1 MKGMISLVD
10 FIKEVKQELR
20 AAVDKEDPFFEMGD
34 VELEVTFSLDATAK
48 AGAKLFVVDIGGETK
63 ATQTHKVKIKL
74 HPFIDD
80 DTSQQ
85 IPAKHSQR
93 GSGLI
98 TPYKNLKQRKVKS
111 TEPHSTRARVAPTA
125 HKPSVAVPPTP
136 VARRRPPAG

>member
-34 VELEVTFSLDATAK
+34 VELEVTFALDATAK

-63 ATQTHKVKIKL
+63 ATQTHKVKVKL
-74 HPFIDD
+74 HPFVDD
-80 DTSQQ
+80 DAPQQ
-85 IPAKHSQR
+85 IPAQR
-93 GSGLI
+93 AQKVSGLV
-98 TPYKNLKQRKVKS
+98 TSYKNSKQRKGK
-111 TEPHSTRARVAPTA
+111 TTGPHSTRARVAPTA
-125 HKPSVAVPPTP
+125 HKPSVPATPTP

>member
-34 VELEVTFSLDATAK
+34 VELEVTFALDATAK

-63 ATQTHKVKIKL
+63 ATQTHKVKVML
-74 HPFIDD
+74 HPFIEDD
-80 DTSQQ
+80 APQQ
-85 IPAKHSQR
+85 IPAQDAQKR
-93 GSGLI
+93 SGLV
-98 TPYKNLKQRKVKS
+98 TSYKSSKQRKGKT

-125 HKPSVAVPPTP
+125 HKPSVPATPTP
-136 VARRRPPAG
+136 VARSRPPAG